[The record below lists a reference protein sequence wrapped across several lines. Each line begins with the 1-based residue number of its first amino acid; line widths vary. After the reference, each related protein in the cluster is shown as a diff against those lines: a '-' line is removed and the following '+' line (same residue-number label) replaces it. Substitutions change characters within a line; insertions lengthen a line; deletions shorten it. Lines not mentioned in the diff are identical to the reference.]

1 MSVIYNGLYS
11 IDFIINGTTYNTWRN
26 FGLIPKRKPIIMP
39 PEPIISINNG
49 IPNKYYL
56 DDSGSMGAK
65 QYINLDAQDYWDYSA
80 DIQYRHRTGEWEFI
94 TDDDIWAPNNDTNK
108 WVEHYRTLVNA
119 LHGKKL
125 SIKLNNYDDLYYD
138 GYIEVSN
145 YSSDEF
151 YSSITLTYYILEN
164 AVLYSRFFN
173 DIIPEYPEQELPE
186 HNNYSDKIDYTTG
199 PTAGFV
205 IDQGGGVDI
214 DYEEVPPEVIPEDPD
229 NPENPDEPTEHYA
242 NAVQYAT
249 DPEPYTADGW
259 ILAKSGYFELNDTI
273 KINDDYY
280 AYKNDADVVPL
291 KSITQSGYGIE
302 YRVHI
307 YTNNPI
313 NYNIIF
319 YNDYDNSLN
328 DKCYESGINF
338 NSKKYDDCY
347 KIYTNNIKT
356 YTNNPWIYIIPG
368 IKQDI
373 GLELLPN
380 SFSYFIYINT
390 NNTAVAVP
398 GQDKLSINF
407 NVNPENRMI
416 INGYELVKTMHGF
429 PLLTRSISNDLIN
442 NENYMS
448 IDDSVFKIDRN
459 EVNDDIGID
468 LIIIH
473 NNKNNAKL
481 MCANPSEYHGED
493 LIYYISS
500 ESTRNTVQRDF
511 YTIDEY
517 GWTGGIDTILLPLFN
532 YDSDDK
538 NIEYTYFLYIN
549 QNTTQLVDY
558 NNTIYKWYPNT
569 PWMFFSDIKP
579 VPNTGDPN
587 YVNYQLIKHGYDAP
601 DIQRYTN
608 NDFISYAISSSVS
621 KLKSKNEDGI
631 IKFYVRIY
639 TSNSNLNLSGNEAY
653 NVVERNSASPSVS
666 VYNILA
672 YSFSFPSQDGDYSYG
687 FCSKTITID
696 TPNRP
701 IWYYDIETRVRNT
714 RNIEDIDS
722 FSYFIYIDP
731 TTTEVVED

>member
-1 MSVIYNGLYS
+1 MDVIYNGLYS
-11 IDFIINGTTYNTWRN
+11 IDFIIDGHTYNTWMN
-26 FGLIPKRKPIIMP
+26 FGLIPKRRPIIMP
-39 PEPIISINNG
+39 PEPVISAINS

-56 DDSGSMGAK
+56 DDSGTMIYR
-65 QYINLDAQDYWDYSA
+65 QYINLDTLDFWDYDA
-80 DIQYRHRTGEWEFI
+80 DVQFRHRTGEWEFI
-94 TDDDIWAPNNDTNK
+94 TDDDMWAPNNDTNM
-108 WVEHYRTLVNA
+108 WVEHYNYLVNT

-125 SIKLNNYDDLYYD
+125 SISLRNYDDLVYD
-138 GYIEVSN
+138 GYIEVSD
-145 YSSDEF
+145 YSSDDF

-164 AVLYSRFFN
+164 AVDYRSFFYE
-173 DIIPEYPEQELPE
+173 IVPEYPEQELPE
-186 HNNYSDKIDYTTG
+186 HNNHSDKIDYKPA
-199 PTAGFV
+199 PTEDFV
-205 IDQGGGVDI
+205 IDQGGGLDI
-214 DYEEVPPEVIPEDPD
+214 DYEEVPPELPGESDRVI
-229 NPENPDEPTEHYA
+229 
-242 NAVQYAT
+242 AVRYDA
-249 DPEPYTADGW
+249 DPEPYIADGW

-273 KINDDYY
+273 QINDDYY

-313 NYNIIF
+313 NYNIIL

-347 KIYTNNIKT
+347 KIYTNNTKT
-356 YTNNPWIYIIPG
+356 YTNNPWVYIIPG

-373 GLELLPN
+373 ELELLPN

-390 NNTAVAVP
+390 ANTAVAVP

-407 NVNPENRMI
+407 NVNPESSLHSDE
-416 INGYELVKTMHGF
+416 YDLVKSVHGL
-429 PLLTRSISNDLIN
+429 PLLTKVISTNAFDGN
-442 NENYMS
+442 NYMS
-448 IDDSVFKIDRN
+448 IRDSAFKLDKN
-459 EVNDDIGID
+459 GVDGDITIK
-468 LIIIH
+468 LIVVH
-473 NNKNNAKL
+473 NNKNSPKL
-481 MCANPSEYHGED
+481 MEIIPSTTYHGSD
-493 LIYYISS
+493 LNYFIATSNFHS
-500 ESTRNTVQRDF
+500 NTVNRDF
-511 YTIDEY
+511 YTIDVY
-517 GWTGGIDTILLPLFN
+517 GWSGGYDTIVLPIFDF
-532 YDSDDK
+532 DSDDK
-538 NIEYTYFLYIN
+538 NLEYTYFLYIN
-549 QNTTQLVDY
+549 TNVTQLVEYSNADF
-558 NNTIYKWYPNT
+558 KWYDIT

-601 DIQRYTN
+601 DVQRYMT

-653 NVVERNSASPSVS
+653 NVVERYSASPSVS

-701 IWYYDIETRVRNT
+701 IWYYDIETHVRNT
-714 RNIEDIDS
+714 RNIEDIAP

-731 TTTEVVED
+731 STTEVVED